1 MKEID
6 PSRLDLVLY
15 PNPVLRRTAARVEQF
30 DGTLEKIA
38 ARMLDLMR
46 QHKGIGLAAPQV
58 GLSLRMFVFNVTG
71 EPGDDCVCVNP
82 ELTELAGD
90 VEGEEGCLSL
100 PEVTVQMHR
109 AATCRLRACDLTGKA
124 FERAGAELAA
134 RCWQHEMDHLNG
146 KLIIDNM
153 SEADKIANRRA
164 LKQLEGKPKK
174 TAAR

>member
-1 MKEID
+1 LKEID
-6 PSRLDLVLY
+6 PSRLELVLH
-15 PNPVLRRTAARVEQF
+15 PDPVLRRTAARVERF
-30 DGTLEKIA
+30 DGMLVKIA

-58 GLSLRMFVFNVTG
+58 GLSLRLFVFNVTG

-82 ELTELAGD
+82 ELSELAGD

-100 PEVTVQMHR
+100 PDVTVQMHR
-109 AATCRLRACDLTGKA
+109 AATCLLNAQDLTGKT
-124 FERAGAELAA
+124 FERSGTELAA

-174 TAAR
+174 SAAR

>member
-6 PSRLDLVLY
+6 PSRLELVLH
-15 PNPVLRRTAARVEQF
+15 PDPVLRRTAARVERF
-30 DGTLEKIA
+30 DGTLAKIA

-58 GLSLRMFVFNVTG
+58 GLSLRLFVFNVTG

-82 ELTELAGD
+82 ELSELAGD
-90 VEGEEGCLSL
+90 VGGEEGCLSL
-100 PEVTVQMHR
+100 PDVTVQMHR
-109 AATCRLRACDLTGKA
+109 AATCLLHAQDLTGKT
-124 FERAGAELAA
+124 FERSGTELAA

-174 TAAR
+174 SAAR